1 MATNFKRKHRAMG
14 NTMEKNITRIRN
26 PAVIKHQRSV
36 AEFILAMTV
45 ELGELAYK
53 NGLESLTPAFDVA
66 RQAAELEVSRSVHAS
81 LNA

>member
-1 MATNFKRKHRAMG
+1 MVTNSKRKLRAMG
-14 NTMEKNITRIRN
+14 NTMEKNITTFRN

-45 ELGELAYK
+45 ELSELAYK

-66 RQAAELEVSRSVHAS
+66 RQAAELEVSKSLRAS
-81 LNA
+81 LNG